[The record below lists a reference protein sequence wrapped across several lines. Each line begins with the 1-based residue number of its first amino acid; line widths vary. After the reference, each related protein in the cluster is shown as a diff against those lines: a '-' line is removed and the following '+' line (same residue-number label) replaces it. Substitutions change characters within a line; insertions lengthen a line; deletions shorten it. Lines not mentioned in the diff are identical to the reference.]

1 MENQCKVTVVDSPC
15 GTGKT
20 SFSIQ
25 YMKEEVFDSFIF
37 ITPFLSELDRIE
49 KECNNRKFV
58 KPNEKLGEGS
68 KTKHFYKL
76 LSDRKNVVSTHSL
89 FKGITQDIIYEIK
102 EGEYILFLDEV
113 MDVVEDLH
121 ISKDDIQILL
131 NNDTIKVDEYG
142 KVHWINEKYNGKFTN
157 LKNSCENGDVYLFEN
172 MMFLWT
178 FPINIFKAFK
188 HIYILTYKFK
198 SQIQAYYYDMNNVEY
213 EYKSVMKTEN
223 DIYELTNYKEIGG
236 NKYKDLIHIYEGKLN
251 NIGNKKYD
259 LSKSWYIKADKK
271 EIMIELKNNTEN
283 YFKNIIKGKSKD
295 NMWTCFLD
303 FKSQLKGRGYSKG
316 FISSNARATNLY
328 KDKKNL
334 AYLINMYNNPMIN
347 KFFKSKNVTI
357 KEDDY
362 ALSCLIQWIFRSQI
376 RDNKEINLYIP
387 SSRMRYLLKEWLT
400 K

>member
-1 MENQCKVTVVDSPC
+1 MVP
-15 GTGKT
+15 GKT
-20 SFSIQ
+20 SFAIQ
-25 YMKEEVFDSFIF
+25 YMKEEIFDSFIF

-49 KECNNRKFV
+49 KECYNRKFV

-89 FKGITQDIIYEIK
+89 FKGITQDIINEIK

-131 NNDTIKVDEYG
+131 NNDTIKVDEDG

-223 DIYELTNYKEIGG
+223 DIYELTDYKEIGG

-251 NIGNKKYD
+251 DIGNKKYD

-328 KDKKNL
+328 KYKKNL
-334 AYLINMYNNPMIN
+334 AYLINMYKNN
-347 KFFKSKNVTI
+347 
-357 KEDDY
+357 
-362 ALSCLIQWIFRSQI
+362 
-376 RDNKEINLYIP
+376 
-387 SSRMRYLLKEWLT
+387 
-400 K
+400 